1 MNVPAPADDNACSSP
16 ATMTPRYLV
25 DRPYVCVEGVPSVQL
40 AAQLEKEEAARI
52 AKQAR

>member
-1 MNVPAPADDNACSSP
+1 
-16 ATMTPRYLV
+16 MTPRYLV